1 MAIDAQNAIQM
12 INDGEFAKFDN
23 EDLINLAKTLPSAG
37 KEGAEAFA
45 KLKDFIG
52 TNLMAPFAEGIYQ
65 LNPKDMDVF
74 EELVK
79 IYGIGAD
86 GKAIKGQT
94 SGKTVQEAFDVYKK
108 FNDVNIDAK
117 TIEDNAAKLE
127 EFEQKHNIADSKFE
141 SKGRKLLDRMD
152 IDNDTKA
159 DVLEA
164 VRLNAYTD
172 SLVDG
177 KLDEAKYVENL
188 KSNIELAVY
197 SMLTGTAISK
207 AGAEAN
213 KTKKIEVGAV
223 LDQAIAVTDKENSTL
238 KVNGDAVM
246 GYLATTLDRTE
257 SIKDRIKNKLGN
269 IPVLAKLNKKISQ
282 LDDKFS
288 KKYGKRYEVAKTA
301 VKVVSNIGANSL
313 MLCAAGGLGPV
324 GLAAYGVYA
333 FYNGMKP
340 MVQSWKASRKEYKTF
355 GAFLKDNKLNAL
367 TAVSGVLA
375 LGVAG
380 YNAGNAALQAAGGQL
395 NSATANSLLG
405 YASKTRATLAYGTVA
420 LKNAVDIKDA
430 YNKGE
435 GKSKAWVK
443 AGVTALAFVVN
454 YHLAGAFQ
462 ADSNVSEKSGLT
474 LPDGRDLNEAKVD
487 SAVQSSVAEDSAV
500 QESVAEDSTQVSAK
514 ADTAVTTD
522 TEQDPCEEIE
532 NALRGNQQQ
541 GAEQN
546 VDNGDCNG
554 KIEAQARDHT
564 LHTEFWDNRNRHFL
578 GDDLTNALY
587 GLFEGDKPTLNLGDF
602 EGIDNKEEFV
612 YKYAIMKANNI
623 PEQRV
628 LVDMIEKACGGQLTQ
643 NDYIDIARGMNS
655 YDNHGNPL
663 CWENTQN
670 TGGTRLA
677 DDFVRCDPEPTKP
690 EPVDFKPVAEPV
702 SPEPVQPVEPE
713 PSQPVQPVEPVQE
726 AEPAKIYKGKI
737 VEHVTLDNVPQDKI
751 KGYDYDFYDAP
762 IPEKEAAQ
770 GYDYDVDGNKG
781 EPAPILEADAV
792 AGKIAM
798 ANGGKVE
805 YTFYNGAAQIQYE
818 MPGDKYADEVA
829 AHLEGFTDKPETM
842 SRRYAAYSEVY
853 YDLHNRLAEGETIKG
868 AEEWMDWMD
877 KHLAKRGLFI
887 DDKGYIAV
895 NQNVDRELLLE
906 AYRKDPDG
914 LMTDKEMRQLEK
926 ETEKAEK
933 QAAKEAAKAEKEAAK
948 EAAKAEKEAA
958 KMAKMK
964 AKSNSWDY

>member
-12 INDGEFAKFDN
+12 INDGKFEAFSN
-23 EDLINLAKTLPSAG
+23 EDLVNLAKTLPAAG

-52 TNLMAPFAEGIYQ
+52 TNLMAPFAEGSLQ

-79 IYGIGAD
+79 IYGKGMD
-86 GKAIKGQT
+86 GQAIKGKT
-94 SGKTVQEAFDVYKK
+94 SNKTVQEAFDIYKK
-108 FNDVNIDAK
+108 LNDVNVDAK

-127 EFEQKHNIADSKFE
+127 AYEQKYDIADSKFD
-141 SKGRKLLDRMD
+141 SNGKKILDRMD
-152 IDNDTKA
+152 MDDSTKA

-188 KSNIELAVY
+188 KNNIELAVY
-197 SMLTGTAISK
+197 SMLTGSAVSK
-207 AGAEAN
+207 ASVETN
-213 KTKKIEVGAV
+213 KSLDMSIKATLEKAV
-223 LDQAIAVTDKENSTL
+223 ELTDKEDSML
-238 KVNGDAVM
+238 KVSPDAVM
-246 GYLATTLDRTE
+246 GYLSTTVDRTE
-257 SIKDRIKNKLGN
+257 SIKDRIKTKLGN

-282 LDDKFS
+282 LDDKWS

-301 VKVVSNIGANSL
+301 VKVVSNIGASTG
-313 MLCAAGGLGPV
+313 MLLAAGALGPA

-333 FYNGMKP
+333 SYNGMKP
-340 MVQSWKASRKEYKTF
+340 MVKSWKESRKDYKSF

-380 YNAGNAALQAAGGQL
+380 YNAGSAAMQAAGGQL
-395 NSATANSLLG
+395 NSATVNSLIG

-435 GKSKAWVK
+435 GKKQAWAK
-443 AGVTALAFVVN
+443 AGLTALAFVVN
-454 YHLAGAFQ
+454 YHVMSGAIQ
-462 ADSNVSEKSGLT
+462 PDSNVSEKSGLT
-474 LPDGRDLNEAKVD
+474 LPDGTDLNDAKVD
-487 SAVQSSVAEDSAV
+487 STAQSGVAA
-500 QESVAEDSTQVSAK
+500 DSTQVSAE
-514 ADTAVTTD
+514 ADTTVASG

-532 NALRGNQQQ
+532 NALHGNQQ
-541 GAEQN
+541 AETRQE
-546 VDNGDCNG
+546 VAEGDCNG

-587 GLFEGDKPTLNLGDF
+587 GLFEGDKPVLNLGDF

-623 PEQRV
+623 PEQRI

-677 DDFVRCDPEPTKP
+677 DDFVRCDPVPTKP
-690 EPVDFKPVAEPV
+690 EPVNIEPV
-702 SPEPVQPVEPE
+702 NPEPVDVEPVDDPVLEPVQPA
-713 PSQPVQPVEPVQE
+713 EPVQE
-726 AEPAKIYKGKI
+726 TEPAKIYKGKI
-737 VEHVTLDNVPQDKI
+737 VEHVTLDNVSQDKI

-762 IPEKEAAQ
+762 IPEKEAAE

-781 EPAPILEADAV
+781 EPNPMIEADAV

-805 YTFYNGAAQIQYE
+805 YSFYNGAAQIQYE
-818 MPGDKYADEVA
+818 MPEDKYADEVA

-887 DDKGYIAV
+887 DDKGYIAI

-906 AYRKDPDG
+906 AYREDPNG
-914 LMTDKEMRQLEK
+914 LMTDEEMRQLEK

>member
-12 INDGEFAKFDN
+12 INDGEFEAFSND
-23 EDLINLAKTLPSAG
+23 DLVNLAKTLPAAG
-37 KEGAEAFA
+37 KEGVEAFA
-45 KLKDFIG
+45 KLRDFVG
-52 TNLMAPFAEGIYQ
+52 TNLMAPLAEGIYQ

-74 EELVK
+74 EELIK
-79 IYGIGAD
+79 IYGKDAD
-86 GKAIKGQT
+86 GEAIKGMT

-108 FNDVNIDAK
+108 LNDVNVDAETIK
-117 TIEDNAAKLE
+117 TNAAKLE
-127 EFEQKHNIADSKFE
+127 EFEQKYSIADSKFE
-141 SKGRKLLDRMD
+141 SNGRKLFDRMD
-152 IDNDTKA
+152 LDQDTKT
-159 DVLEA
+159 DVWEA

-213 KTKKIEVGAV
+213 KSLDVSIKAT

-257 SIKDRIKNKLGN
+257 SIKDRIKTKLGN

-282 LDDKFS
+282 LDDKWS
-288 KKYGKRYEVAKTA
+288 KKYGKRYNAAKTA
-301 VKVVSNIGANSL
+301 VKVISNIGASTG
-313 MLCAAGGLGPV
+313 MLLAAGAIGPA

-333 FYNGMKP
+333 SYNGLKP
-340 MVQSWKASRKEYKTF
+340 MVNSWKNSRKEYESF

-395 NSATANSLLG
+395 NSTTVNSLIG

-435 GKSKAWVK
+435 GQKQAWLK
-443 AGVTALAFVVN
+443 AGLTALAFVVN
-454 YHLAGAFQ
+454 YHVMSGAVRS
-462 ADSNVSEKSGLT
+462 DSDVSEKSGLT

-487 SAVQSSVAEDSAV
+487 PAAQSSAAEG
-500 QESVAEDSTQVSAK
+500 STQVSDG
-514 ADTAVTTD
+514 ADTTTTAG

-541 GAEQN
+541 SAEQN
-546 VDNGDCNG
+546 IDDGDCNG

-587 GLFEGDKPTLNLGDF
+587 GLFEGDKPVLNLGDF

-670 TGGTRLA
+670 TGGVRLA
-677 DDFVRCDPEPTKP
+677 DDFARCNPEPTQP
-690 EPVDFKPVAEPV
+690 EPVDNAPVNPEPAEPV
-702 SPEPVQPVEPE
+702 EPEPVEPVQPVEPA
-713 PSQPVQPVEPVQE
+713 QE
-726 AEPAKIYKGKI
+726 TDPAKIYRARLWNMLRLTMFLRIKSKVMI
-737 VEHVTLDNVPQDKI
+737 MTFMMRLFLRKKPLRVMIMTLT
-751 KGYDYDFYDAP
+751 A
-762 IPEKEAAQ
+762 
-770 GYDYDVDGNKG
+770 
-781 EPAPILEADAV
+781 
-792 AGKIAM
+792 
-798 ANGGKVE
+798 
-805 YTFYNGAAQIQYE
+805 T
-818 MPGDKYADEVA
+818 
-829 AHLEGFTDKPETM
+829 
-842 SRRYAAYSEVY
+842 
-853 YDLHNRLAEGETIKG
+853 
-868 AEEWMDWMD
+868 
-877 KHLAKRGLFI
+877 
-887 DDKGYIAV
+887 
-895 NQNVDRELLLE
+895 
-906 AYRKDPDG
+906 
-914 LMTDKEMRQLEK
+914 
-926 ETEKAEK
+926 KA
-933 QAAKEAAKAEKEAAK
+933 
-948 EAAKAEKEAA
+948 
-958 KMAKMK
+958 
-964 AKSNSWDY
+964 SLIR

>member
-12 INDGEFAKFDN
+12 INDGEFEAFSND
-23 EDLINLAKTLPSAG
+23 DLVNLAKTLPAAG
-37 KEGAEAFA
+37 KEGVEAFA
-45 KLKDFIG
+45 KLKDFVG
-52 TNLMAPFAEGIYQ
+52 TNMMAQFAEGIYQ

-74 EELVK
+74 EELIK
-79 IYGIGAD
+79 IYGKDAD
-86 GKAIKGQT
+86 GEAIKGMT
-94 SGKTVQEAFDVYKK
+94 SGKTAQEAFDVYKK
-108 FNDVNIDAK
+108 LNDVNVDAETIK
-117 TIEDNAAKLE
+117 TNAAKLE
-127 EFEQKHNIADSKFE
+127 EFEQKHDIADSKFE
-141 SKGRKLLDRMD
+141 SNGRKLLDRMD
-152 IDNDTKA
+152 LDQDTKT

-213 KTKKIEVGAV
+213 KSLDMSIKAT

-257 SIKDRIKNKLGN
+257 SIKDRIKTKLGN

-282 LDDKFS
+282 LDDKWS
-288 KKYGKRYEVAKTA
+288 KKYGKRYNAAKTA
-301 VKVVSNIGANSL
+301 IKVVSNIGASTG
-313 MLCAAGGLGPV
+313 MLLAAGALGPA

-333 FYNGMKP
+333 SYNGMKP
-340 MVQSWKASRKEYKTF
+340 MVQSWKNSRKEYKTF

-395 NSATANSLLG
+395 NSTTVNSLIG

-435 GKSKAWVK
+435 GQKQAWLK
-443 AGVTALAFVVN
+443 AGLTALAFVVN
-454 YHLAGAFQ
+454 YHVMSGAVRS
-462 ADSNVSEKSGLT
+462 DSDVSEKSGLT

-487 SAVQSSVAEDSAV
+487 PAAQSSAAEG
-500 QESVAEDSTQVSAK
+500 STQVSDG
-514 ADTAVTTD
+514 ADTTTTAG

-541 GAEQN
+541 SAEQN
-546 VDNGDCNG
+546 IDDGDCNG

-587 GLFEGDKPTLNLGDF
+587 GLFEGDKPVLNLGDF

-670 TGGTRLA
+670 TGGVRLA
-677 DDFVRCDPEPTKP
+677 DDFARCNPEPTQP
-690 EPVDFKPVAEPV
+690 EPVDNAPVNPEPAEPV
-702 SPEPVQPVEPE
+702 EPEPVEPVQPVEPA
-713 PSQPVQPVEPVQE
+713 QE
-726 AEPAKIYKGKI
+726 TDPAKIYKGKI
-737 VEHVTLDNVPQDKI
+737 VEHVTLDNVSQDKI

-781 EPAPILEADAV
+781 EPNPIIEADAV

-805 YTFYNGAAQIQYE
+805 YSFYNGAAQIQYE
-818 MPGDKYADEVA
+818 MPEDKYADEVA

-853 YDLHNRLAEGETIKG
+853 YDLHNRLSEGETIKG

-887 DDKGYIAV
+887 DDKGYIAI